1 MCEKIETLDI
11 SSAHI
16 LQQCAEIVSSESL
29 TKCFFFRNGD
39 KKVIVTQP
47 NLSDRN
53 WTEILLER
61 NLGFK
66 DLVTFLEV
74 LLLWLFLEK
83 ERERGVKNVLS
94 NSPSIKPF
102 LSHFPSPLKI

>member
-11 SSAHI
+11 NSAHI
-16 LQQCAEIVSSESL
+16 LQQCEEIVSSESL

-66 DLVTFLEV
+66 DLVTFFGFYCSGFF
-74 LLLWLFLEK
+74 WRK
-83 ERERGVKNVLS
+83 RERERCQKCFEQFTFHQTISFSLS
-94 NSPSIKPF
+94 ISS
-102 LSHFPSPLKI
+102 